1 MAATD
6 DFEQQALSQLPALLA
21 LARRLVRN
29 QAEAEDLVQET
40 LLKAFRARGQYERG
54 THLKAWLFKILKNT
68 FINRYHRGQL
78 ERSLVAGPTADPI
91 ADGWMSVAT
100 MRSLRDGEAN
110 ALRPEL
116 REHLVRALD
125 RIPEEFRIVVL
136 LADVEELSYREIADT
151 LDCPIGTVMSRLHR
165 GRRLLRTHL
174 WEFARDLG
182 VLQPE
187 DFIGKGPG
195 AGTVDKE
202 SPIDLGAY
210 RDQQPNR
217 KVKP

>member
-1 MAATD
+1 MAAND
-6 DFEQQALSQLPALLA
+6 EFEQQALTHLPALLA

-29 QAEAEDLVQET
+29 QAESEDLVQET
-40 LLKAFRARGQYERG
+40 LLKAFRARSQYEHG

-78 ERSLVAGPTADPI
+78 ERSLVAGPVADPI

-116 REHLVRALD
+116 REHLAAALD
-125 RIPEEFRIVVL
+125 QIPEEFRIVVL
-136 LADVEELSYREIADT
+136 LADVEELSYREIADS
-151 LDCPIGTVMSRLHR
+151 LECPIGTVMSRLHR

-174 WEFARDLG
+174 WEIARDLG
-182 VLQPE
+182 VLRPE
-187 DFIGKGPG
+187 DFVGDARPP
-195 AGTVDKE
+195 AADE
-202 SPIDLGAY
+202 PAAIDLDAY
-210 RDQQPNR
+210 RDQQPSR

>member
-1 MAATD
+1 MASTD
-6 DFEQQALSQLPALLA
+6 EFEQQALAQLPALLA

-29 QAEAEDLVQET
+29 HAEAEDLVQET
-40 LLKAFRARGQYERG
+40 LLKAFRAKVQYERG

-78 ERSLVAGPTADPI
+78 ERSLVAGPVADPI

-116 REHLVRALD
+116 REHLTAALD
-125 RIPEEFRIVVL
+125 QIPEEFRIVVL

-151 LDCPIGTVMSRLHR
+151 LECPIGTVMSRLHR

-174 WEFARDLG
+174 WEIARDLG
-182 VLQPE
+182 ILQPE
-187 DFIGKGPG
+187 AFIGRPAADDERG
-195 AGTVDKE
+195 GT
-202 SPIDLGAY
+202 IDLGAY
-210 RDQQPNR
+210 RDQQASR

>member
-1 MAATD
+1 MAQPD
-6 DFEQQALSQLPALLA
+6 DFEQQALTHLPALLA
-21 LARRLVRN
+21 LGRRLVRN
-29 QAEAEDLVQET
+29 QAEAEDLVQDT
-40 LLKAFRARGQYERG
+40 LLKAFRARAQYERG

-78 ERSLVAGPTADPI
+78 ERSLVSGPLADPV

-110 ALRPEL
+110 VLRPEL
-116 REHLVRALD
+116 RDHLTAALD
-125 RIPEEFRIVVL
+125 KIPDEFRIVVL

-174 WEFARDLG
+174 WEIARDLG

-187 DFIGKGPG
+187 AFIGGASPG
-195 AGTVDKE
+195 EAKQAAT
-202 SPIDLGAY
+202 IDLEAY
-210 RDQQPNR
+210 REEHAGR

>member
-1 MAATD
+1 MAKPD
-6 DFEQQALSQLPALLA
+6 DFEQQALSHLPALLA
-21 LARRLVRN
+21 LGRRLLRN

-78 ERSLVAGPTADPI
+78 ERSLVAGPVADPI

-100 MRSLRDGEAN
+100 MRNLRDGEAN

-116 REHLVRALD
+116 RDHLVAALD
-125 RIPEEFRIVVL
+125 KIPEEFRIVVL
-136 LADVEELSYREIADT
+136 LADVEELSYREIADS
-151 LDCPIGTVMSRLHR
+151 LECPIGTVMSRLHR

-174 WEFARDLG
+174 WEIARDLG

-187 DFIGKGPG
+187 NFIG
-195 AGTVDKE
+195 E
-202 SPIDLGAY
+202 SAPDSSESPPIDLEAY
-210 RDQQPNR
+210 RGGQGSR